1 MRNAP
6 YDVPPAGA
14 VVLADPAVA
23 QATTKEEVRGCGAV
37 PVRRARGVLRRRRRH
52 RGHTLHQAFPER
64 RVNKVNPRREFF
76 YATPEEVLDVL
87 RQHVGEVLSYTA
99 EPEAEEYRISI
110 GRKDASF

>member
-1 MRNAP
+1 MPGPDR
-6 YDVPPAGA
+6 A
-14 VVLADPAVA
+14 VV
-23 QATTKEEVRGCGAV
+23 TTLWKSSMSTGGA
-37 PVRRARGVLRRRRRH
+37 RH
-52 RGHTLHQAFPER
+52 RGNTLHRAFPDR

-87 RQHVGEVLSYTA
+87 RQHVGEILSYTA

>member
-1 MRNAP
+1 MSTG
-6 YDVPPAGA
+6 GA
-14 VVLADPAVA
+14 
-23 QATTKEEVRGCGAV
+23 
-37 PVRRARGVLRRRRRH
+37 RH
-52 RGHTLHQAFPER
+52 RGNTLHQAFPDR

-110 GRKDASF
+110 GQKRRLVLTPGTAPGPAECRGPCLGSPASG